1 MRTCM
6 RWSLKCLQVLGIGIV
21 VCAGLYLSAVVVFS
35 EHRNAAQEQ
44 YDRELYR
51 QMVADA
57 HE

>member
-1 MRTCM
+1 M